1 VMQPDNKDSV
11 KVIDLTKTHDN
22 GFPAVREISFGAEPN
37 HIFGLLGPNGAGK
50 STTFNVITAMIPRTS
65 GSVRLNDTEIDKNLF
80 DIFQKVGVCPQ
91 YNCLY
96 TNLTVREHLELFG
109 KIKGLEGKDLDDSV
123 DYFMQSVK
131 LKESGK
137 QAGILSQGNKRKLC
151 FANALVGGPSIL
163 FLDEPS
169 TGLDPIAKKYLWH
182 TLNQTLHAKKASIT
196 FTTHSIAEAES
207 LCHKI
212 GIMVNGKY
220 VCLGSTQHL
229 KNKYGSGY
237 KITLKKVIDN
247 PASLE
252 AYMEECFG
260 NAVAKLVDSNGLN
273 ETYQIP
279 LLNFSFQKSFKYLDQ
294 IKEEGK
300 ILDFSISNTT
310 LEQIFLQFSKYQTS
324 AVFFD

>member
-1 VMQPDNKDSV
+1 
-11 KVIDLTKTHDN
+11 
-22 GFPAVREISFGAEPN
+22 
-37 HIFGLLGPNGAGK
+37 
-50 STTFNVITAMIPRTS
+50 
-65 GSVRLNDTEIDKNLF
+65 
-80 DIFQKVGVCPQ
+80 
-91 YNCLY
+91 
-96 TNLTVREHLELFG
+96 
-109 KIKGLEGKDLDDSV
+109 
-123 DYFMQSVK
+123 
-131 LKESGK
+131 
-137 QAGILSQGNKRKLC
+137 
-151 FANALVGGPSIL
+151 
-163 FLDEPS
+163 
-169 TGLDPIAKKYLWH
+169 
-182 TLNQTLHAKKASIT
+182 
-196 FTTHSIAEAES
+196 
-207 LCHKI
+207 
-212 GIMVNGKY
+212 MVNGKY

-237 KITLKKVIDN
+237 KITLKKVIDD

-260 NAVAKLVDSNGLN
+260 NAVATLVDSNGLN